1 MEVTIGMTDNS
12 KEQVRY
18 RRAQNLL
25 IIVGKGM
32 LMLALWNGIKTAGIL
47 ILRKNQAM
55 ATLKSIPEIKEADL
69 SDPMLY
75 KIFIAIVVAYMAVI
89 IGARLFVGV
98 CAIRTGMG
106 KRHLLYIPLT
116 ITLITYSMS
125 EFEDAF
131 RYTVDG
137 LNSSAGAIEQFT
149 YTPAPVIMVIEF
161 TSMIMMIELL
171 VAAIVVLW
179 YRFKN
184 RNSNKPE
191 EPQAKAIDME
201 LTQESGIT
209 GD

>member
-1 MEVTIGMTDNS
+1 MEVTIVTTDNS

-47 ILRKNQAM
+47 ILRKQQAM
-55 ATLKSIPEIKEADL
+55 NTLKSIPEIKEADL

-89 IGARLFVGV
+89 IGARVFVGV
-98 CAIRTGMG
+98 CAVRTGMG
-106 KRHLLYIPLT
+106 KRHFLYIPLT
-116 ITLITYSMS
+116 VTLIGYSMT
-125 EFEDAF
+125 EFGDAF
-131 RYTVDG
+131 NYMVDG
-137 LNSSAGAIEQFT
+137 LNSSAGVDEQFT

-209 GD
+209 GA